1 MAIEKGARIPSVTFM
16 HMSPEGPARIGS
28 DEVFGGKRV
37 ALFAVPGAFTP
48 VCSAAHLPGFVEHAD
63 ALKAKGIDSIVCVS
77 VNDPFV
83 MDAWGK
89 ANNAGDKVTL
99 LADPKG
105 EFTRAVGLG
114 IDLGDFGLGERAQ
127 RFSMIVEDG
136 AVSEVNVEESVL
148 EHGVSSAE
156 AMLGQA

>member
-16 HMSPEGPARIGS
+16 HMSAEGPKSIESG
-28 DEVFGGKRV
+28 ELFGGKRV
-37 ALFAVPGAFTP
+37 ALFGVPGAFTP
-48 VCSAAHLPGFVEHAD
+48 VCSAAHLPGFVEHAER
-63 ALKAKGIDSIVCVS
+63 LKAKGIDSIVCVS

-89 ANNAGDKVTL
+89 ANEAGDKVTM
-99 LADPKG
+99 LADPRG
-105 EFTRAVGLG
+105 EFARAVGLSV
-114 IDLGDFGLGERAQ
+114 DLGDFGLGERAQ

-136 AVSEVNVEESVL
+136 TVAELNVEDSVL

>member
-16 HMSPEGPARIGS
+16 HMSPEGPASIGS

-37 ALFAVPGAFTP
+37 ALFAVPGAYTP

-89 ANNAGDKVTL
+89 ANDAGDKVAM

-136 AVSEVNVEESVL
+136 TVAELNLEESVL
-148 EHGVSSAE
+148 EHGISSAE